1 MSNVEN
7 LFDDKAIEKLKNI
20 INSTKT
26 CLFCTDLSVLPI
38 NARPMAVT
46 DVDDNGDVWFISS
59 KQSNKNFEIS
69 RDNRVQL
76 FFTNNK
82 ENEFLSLYGEAEIY
96 TDTSIIEKLWTPI
109 TKAWFDQGKDDPDVS
124 VICVKSNNVYY
135 WDSKNGKVISLLKTA
150 AQAVTGLNMNIRR
163 EGNLKF

>member
-76 FFTNNK
+76 FFTNNN
-82 ENEFLSLYGEAEIY
+82 ENEFLSLYGDAEIY

-109 TKAWFDQGKDDPDVS
+109 TKAWFDQGKDDPNVS
-124 VICVKSNNVYY
+124 VICVKPNNVYY
-135 WDSKNGKVISLLKTA
+135 WDSKNGKVISLLKIAT
-150 AQAVTGLNMNIRR
+150 QAVTGLNMNIRR